1 MRGAATTWIPRPT
14 LLTMN
19 DYSSLFTS
27 GLMLLC
33 DSANTRSRHSSAEM
47 SPADDN
53 KNSAS
58 GLRSF
63 LSLDM
68 AESLRTF
75 ATGTASNSSSR
86 THSRKPSSERR
97 SRAVH
102 SPAASSS
109 KLTTNAPKVPVS
121 PASSR
126 RRSLPQPKPAPLA
139 ELPVVPTHNR
149 SRSDSDASQA
159 LPALT
164 IISAPNSDL
173 ASLKF
178 PTIGEKNISRK
189 AHLAPSSLK
198 LELSSAP
205 TTPCSPFPTT
215 PRSSHVISM
224 FSPLTPSTAASTFP
238 VVDSISPDFWSV
250 YEAAIS
256 PTTETALGLNLHH
269 AVTATGPE
277 NIAPRNA
284 SIGLKRA
291 RVRRTRHSAPSRNA
305 SLTTNSMR
313 SSQASVSTSYRKTQ
327 RSGALAQLEGR
338 IPRSEWMSDEEEGP
352 STKLRGLSLMP
363 SMTFHP
369 ESDKLGVS
377 ISRLVPYMS
386 EDLNHS
392 FIDLTD
398 DAISLAARRRA
409 P

>member
-1 MRGAATTWIPRPT
+1 
-14 LLTMN
+14 MN

-33 DSANTRSRHSSAEM
+33 DSANARSRHSLPEM
-47 SPADDN
+47 SPTDDT
-53 KNSAS
+53 KNTAP

-75 ATGTASNSSSR
+75 ATGPASNSSSR
-86 THSRKPSSERR
+86 AHSRKPSSERR
-97 SRAVH
+97 SRAAH
-102 SPAASSS
+102 SSSVPSSS
-109 KLTTNAPKVPVS
+109 KITANAPKVPVS

-159 LPALT
+159 LPALSV
-164 IISAPNSDL
+164 ISAPNSDST
-173 ASLKF
+173 SLKPSSF
-178 PTIGEKNISRK
+178 KEKRTSRK
-189 AHLAPSSLK
+189 EHLAPSTLK
-198 LELSSAP
+198 LEFSSAP

-215 PRSSHVISM
+215 PRSSNAVSM
-224 FSPLTPSTAASTFP
+224 FSPLTPSTAGSLSFPLIDSTFP
-238 VVDSISPDFWSV
+238 SLW
-250 YEAAIS
+250 S
-256 PTTETALGLNLHH
+256 PTVESALGLSLH
-269 AVTATGPE
+269 AMPTGPE
-277 NIAPRNA
+277 NIAPSNA
-284 SIGLKRA
+284 PVGLKRA
-291 RVRRTRHSAPSRNA
+291 RVRRNRHSLPSRNA
-305 SLTTNSMR
+305 SVTASSMR
-313 SSQASVSTSYRKTQ
+313 SSQVSVSTSYRKTQ

-352 STKLRGLSLMP
+352 SAKLRGLSLMP

-369 ESDKLGVS
+369 ESEKLRFS
-377 ISRLVPYMS
+377 ASRFIPYMA
-386 EDLNHS
+386 EDINHS

-398 DAISLAARRRA
+398 DAASLAARRRA